1 MARCESEPP
10 ARTDVFSFGLAQ
22 VATAV
27 DHDGNPLQSVL
38 LAQPLHHFK
47 IGSLR
52 QRQTVQ
58 EQASAFSLGDDAPQ
72 RSDGNWLQQSCPA
85 LGRTY
90 YHPGSGTAGLRTRA
104 PSGWCP
110 TNPHVRR
117 CAAPVLWRLL
127 GLITTAVQKG
137 TPALQGGPGWS
148 PRPVAPCRA
157 LEDQ

>member
-27 DHDGNPLQSVL
+27 DHHGNPLQSVL

-72 RSDGNWLQQSCPA
+72 RSEGNWLPQSCPA
-85 LGRTY
+85 LGRT
-90 YHPGSGTAGLRTRA
+90 
-104 PSGWCP
+104 
-110 TNPHVRR
+110 
-117 CAAPVLWRLL
+117 
-127 GLITTAVQKG
+127 
-137 TPALQGGPGWS
+137 
-148 PRPVAPCRA
+148 
-157 LEDQ
+157 